1 MAAVGWAD
9 APETAAEGSVLPLR
23 VTLGPGAATEATVRV
38 AGGTVVGLPDA
49 CAPSTVIRRRSY
61 LSADGTTLVCDV
73 VDERGQELA
82 IEVRAGVAPG
92 PLTVTVIDGGI
103 ATSAPVRTVL
113 VGPPDTPRRLRL
125 LSSPDFLNADIA
137 DLRRGPGFWN
147 PGRSANSTSPAY
159 ERAIDHV
166 LDDWQ
171 RQQPDAVLV
180 AGDLVDGRWGR
191 DSHHTGNFGP
201 VNNAAQRATAAR
213 LAAATYYPQYLQ
225 RFREHDLDLY
235 AAVGDHEYGDNPWT
249 ASKRRLAPVFR
260 QQFARYFTRTPTGR
274 PRFRDHPTGVH
285 AGTAYAFRPAPDVQ
299 VVTIDP
305 FDIAPDRARLRVDRQ
320 QLRWLV
326 RVLRSAQE
334 DGVRWTIVQGHLPI
348 LEPVRSRGSSELHYP
363 GGARSRLWQV
373 FRKYGVDV
381 YLCGEVHDVTA
392 TSQDG
397 ILQLAHGGAF
407 QFGLT
412 TYALLDVHDDRL
424 DVTLRDYAVR
434 IRDARDHSRLWET
447 VRSGLKK
454 WVRVDREPVTI
465 GTLTLDADR
474 RRSPGAPASCC
485 PTGDNAGS
493 TGRRQAGAKV
503 GRPPR
508 PATRRRLDGRPV
520 RSERRPEGQ
529 DAGGP
534 RQEEQEGE
542 GRPRGR
548 PGAAR
553 RRTAPRWSTAPRRCT
568 AARPAAGAPDP

>member
-1 MAAVGWAD
+1 MAAARTACALVVAGLLAIPAGSAAPATPARVAAVGWAD
-9 APETAAEGSVLPLR
+9 AAATATEGSVQPLR
-23 VTLGPGAATEATVRV
+23 VTLSPGAATEATVRV

-73 VDERGQELA
+73 VDERSQEVT
-82 IEVRAGVAPG
+82 IEVRVGAAPG
-92 PLTVTVIDGGI
+92 PLSVTVTDGGVVT
-103 ATSAPVRTVL
+103 AAPVRPVL
-113 VGPPDTPRRLRL
+113 AGVQDTPRRLRL
-125 LSSPDFLNADIA
+125 ISSPDFLNADIA

-147 PGRSANSTSPAY
+147 PRRSANSTSPAY

-171 RQQPDAVLV
+171 RQQPDGVLV

-201 VNNAAQRATAAR
+201 VGNPAQRATAAR
-213 LAAATYYPQYLQ
+213 LAAATYYPQYRQ
-225 RFREHDLDLY
+225 RFRDHNLDLY
-235 AAVGDHEYGDNPWT
+235 AAAGDHEYGDDAWT
-249 ASKRRLAPVFR
+249 ISKRRLAPVF
-260 QQFARYFTRTPTGR
+260 QEQFARHFTRTPSGR
-274 PRFRDHPTGVH
+274 PRFRDHPKGAH
-285 AGTAYAFRPAPDVQ
+285 AGTAYAFRPVPEVQ

-305 FDIAPDRARLRVDRQ
+305 FDIAPDHARLRVDRQ

-348 LEPVRSRGSSELHYP
+348 LEPVRSRGSSELHYQ
-363 GGARSRLWQV
+363 GGSRSRLWQV
-373 FRKYGVDV
+373 FRRYGVDV

-424 DVTLRDYAVR
+424 DITLRDYAVR
-434 IRDARDHSRLWET
+434 VRDARDRSRLWET

-454 WVRVDREPVTI
+454 WIRVDPEPVTI
-465 GTLTLDADR
+465 GTLTLDAA
-474 RRSPGAPASCC
+474 GAV
-485 PTGDNAGS
+485 
-493 TGRRQAGAKV
+493 TGRSGILLPY
-503 GRPPR
+503 GR
-508 PATRRRLDGRPV
+508 
-520 RSERRPEGQ
+520 
-529 DAGGP
+529 
-534 RQEEQEGE
+534 
-542 GRPRGR
+542 
-548 PGAAR
+548 
-553 RRTAPRWSTAPRRCT
+553 
-568 AARPAAGAPDP
+568 

>member
-1 MAAVGWAD
+1 MRVARVLCVLAAATALTVPAGPATSSDGGRVGGVVWAD
-9 APETAAEGSVLPLR
+9 ASPTVEAGSLAALHVA
-23 VTLGPGAATEATVRV
+23 LGPGAETEVTLRV
-38 AGGTVVGLPDA
+38 AGGTVAGVPDA

-61 LSADGTTLVCDV
+61 LSADGTQLVCDV
-73 VDERGQELA
+73 VADRAEDLLVDLRVGTGPDPLSVLLA
-82 IEVRAGVAPG
+82 EAGAASSP
-92 PLTVTVIDGGI
+92 P
-103 ATSAPVRTVL
+103 ARTVL
-113 VGPPDTPRRLRL
+113 TAPPDTPRRLRL
-125 LSSPDFLNADIA
+125 ISSPDFLNADIA
-137 DLRRGPGFWN
+137 NLRRGPGFWN
-147 PGRSANSTSPAY
+147 PSRSANSTSPAY

-201 VNNAAQRATAAR
+201 VHNAAQRAKAAR
-213 LAAATYYPQYLQ
+213 LAAATYYPQYVQ

-235 AAVGDHEYGDNPWT
+235 AAAGDHEYGDDPWT
-249 ASKRRLAPVFR
+249 ASKRRLAPVF
-260 QQFARYFTRTPTGR
+260 QELFERYFTRTPSGR
-274 PRFRDHPTGVH
+274 PRFHDHPNGAH
-285 AGTAYAFRPAPDVQ
+285 AGTAYAFRPAPSVQ
-299 VVTIDP
+299 VVSIDP
-305 FDIAPDRARLRVDRQ
+305 FDIARDHARLRVDRQ

-363 GGARSRLWQV
+363 GGSKSRLWQV
-373 FRKYGVDV
+373 FKRYGVDV

-412 TYALLDVHDDRL
+412 TYAVLDVHDDRL

-454 WVRVDREPVTI
+454 WVRLDREPFTI
-465 GTLTLDADR
+465 GTLTLDATGAVTS
-474 RRSPGAPASCC
+474 RSGILLPF
-485 PTGDNAGS
+485 
-493 TGRRQAGAKV
+493 GR
-503 GRPPR
+503 
-508 PATRRRLDGRPV
+508 
-520 RSERRPEGQ
+520 
-529 DAGGP
+529 
-534 RQEEQEGE
+534 
-542 GRPRGR
+542 
-548 PGAAR
+548 
-553 RRTAPRWSTAPRRCT
+553 
-568 AARPAAGAPDP
+568 

>member
-1 MAAVGWAD
+1 MRVARVLCVLAAATALTVPAGPATSSDGGRVGGVVWAD
-9 APETAAEGSVLPLR
+9 ASPTVGAGSLAALHVA
-23 VTLGPGAATEATVRV
+23 LGPGAETEVTLRV
-38 AGGTVVGLPDA
+38 AGGTVAGLPDA

-61 LSADGTTLVCDV
+61 LSADGTQLVCDV
-73 VDERGQELA
+73 VADRAEDLVVDLRVGAGPEPLSVLLA
-82 IEVRAGVAPG
+82 EAGAASSP
-92 PLTVTVIDGGI
+92 
-103 ATSAPVRTVL
+103 PVRPVL
-113 VGPPDTPRRLRL
+113 AAPPDTPRRLRL
-125 LSSPDFLNADIA
+125 ISSPDFLNADIA
-137 DLRRGPGFWN
+137 NLRRGPGFWN

-191 DSHHTGNFGP
+191 DSHHTGNFGS
-201 VNNAAQRATAAR
+201 VHNAAQRAKAAR
-213 LAAATYYPQYLQ
+213 LAAATYYPQYVQ

-235 AAVGDHEYGDNPWT
+235 AAAGDHEYGDDPWT
-249 ASKRRLAPVFR
+249 ASKRRLAPVF
-260 QQFARYFTRTPTGR
+260 QELFARYFTRTPSGR
-274 PRFRDHPTGVH
+274 PRFRDHPKGVH
-285 AGTAYAFRPAPDVQ
+285 AGTAYAFRPAPSVQ

-305 FDIAPDRARLRVDRQ
+305 FDIARGHDRLRVDRQ

-363 GGARSRLWQV
+363 GGSRSRLWQV
-373 FRKYGVDV
+373 FKRYGVDV

-412 TYALLDVHDDRL
+412 TYAVLDVHDDRL

-454 WVRVDREPVTI
+454 WVRLDREPFTI
-465 GTLTLDADR
+465 GTLTLDATGAVT
-474 RRSPGAPASCC
+474 RRSGILLPL
-485 PTGDNAGS
+485 
-493 TGRRQAGAKV
+493 GR
-503 GRPPR
+503 
-508 PATRRRLDGRPV
+508 
-520 RSERRPEGQ
+520 
-529 DAGGP
+529 
-534 RQEEQEGE
+534 
-542 GRPRGR
+542 
-548 PGAAR
+548 
-553 RRTAPRWSTAPRRCT
+553 
-568 AARPAAGAPDP
+568 

>member
-1 MAAVGWAD
+1 MAAARTACALVVAGVLAVPGGSATSTIAARVAAVGWAD
-9 APETAAEGSVLPLR
+9 APATAAEGSVLPLR
-23 VTLGPGAATEATVRV
+23 VTLDAGDATVATVRV

-49 CAPSTVIRRRSY
+49 CAASTVIRRRSY
-61 LSADGTTLVCDV
+61 LSADGTTLVCEV
-73 VDERGQELA
+73 LDERGQELA

-92 PLTVTVIDGGI
+92 PLTVSVTDAGV
-103 ATSAPVRTVL
+103 ATPAPVRPVV
-113 VGPPDTPRRLRL
+113 VGTPDTPRRLRL
-125 LSSPDFLNADIA
+125 ISSPDFMNADIA

-147 PGRSANSTSPAY
+147 PDRSANSTSPAY

-171 RQQPDAVLV
+171 RQQPDGVLV
-180 AGDLVDGRWGR
+180 AGDMVDGRWGR

-201 VNNAAQRATAAR
+201 VDDPDQRAAAAR
-213 LAAATYYPQYLQ
+213 LAAATYYPQYRQ
-225 RFREHDLDLY
+225 RFSDHGLDLY
-235 AAVGDHEYGDNPWT
+235 AAAGDHEYGDNPWT
-249 ASKRRLAPVFR
+249 ASKRRLAPVFQ
-260 QQFARYFTRTPTGR
+260 QQFARYFTRTPAGR

-305 FDIAPDRARLRVDRQ
+305 FDIAPDHSRLRVDRQ

-363 GGARSRLWQV
+363 GGSRSRLWRV
-373 FRKYGVDV
+373 FKRYGVDV

-392 TSQDG
+392 TSRDG

-412 TYALLDVHDDRL
+412 TYAVLDVHDDRL

-454 WVRVDREPVTI
+454 WVRLDREPVTI
-465 GTLTLDADR
+465 GALTLDATGAIT
-474 RRSPGAPASCC
+474 RRSGILLPY
-485 PTGDNAGS
+485 
-493 TGRRQAGAKV
+493 RH
-503 GRPPR
+503 
-508 PATRRRLDGRPV
+508 
-520 RSERRPEGQ
+520 
-529 DAGGP
+529 
-534 RQEEQEGE
+534 
-542 GRPRGR
+542 
-548 PGAAR
+548 
-553 RRTAPRWSTAPRRCT
+553 
-568 AARPAAGAPDP
+568 

>member
-1 MAAVGWAD
+1 MAAARTACALLAAGLLAVPVGSATSASGNRVAAVGWAD
-9 APETAAEGSVLPLR
+9 PSDAVAEGAVLPLR
-23 VTLGPGAATEATVRV
+23 VTLGPGVATEARVRV
-38 AGGTVVGLPDA
+38 AGGTVVGLPDN
-49 CAPSTVIRRRSY
+49 CAASTVIRRRSY

-73 VDERGQELA
+73 VGEHGQELA
-82 IEVRAGVAPG
+82 IEVRAGAAPG
-92 PLTVTVIDGGI
+92 PLTVMVNDGGV
-103 ATSAPVRTVL
+103 ATSAPARDVV

-125 LSSPDFLNADIA
+125 LSSPDFLNADVG
-137 DLRRGPGFWN
+137 DLRQGPGFWN
-147 PGRSANSTSPAY
+147 PRRSANSTSPGY

-201 VNNAAQRATAAR
+201 VDNPTQRATAAR

-225 RFREHDLDLY
+225 RFRDHHLGLY
-235 AAVGDHEYGDNPWT
+235 PAAGDHEYGDNPWA
-249 ASKRRLAPVFR
+249 ASKRRLAPVFQ
-260 QQFARYFTRTPTGR
+260 QQFARYFTRTPSGR
-274 PRFRDHPTGVH
+274 PRFRDRPKGAH

-305 FDIAPDRARLRVDRQ
+305 FDIAPDHARLRVDRQ

-326 RVLRSAQE
+326 EVLKKAQA

-363 GGARSRLWQV
+363 GGSRSRLWQL
-373 FRKYGVDV
+373 FRRYGVDV

-424 DVTLRDYAVR
+424 DVTLNDYAVKV
-434 IRDARDHSRLWET
+434 RDARDHSRLWET
-447 VRSGLKK
+447 VRSGLRK
-454 WVRVDREPVTI
+454 WVRVDRDPVTI
-465 GTLTLDADR
+465 GTLTLD
-474 RRSPGAPASCC
+474 
-485 PTGDNAGS
+485 PTG
-493 TGRRQAGAKV
+493 V
-503 GRPPR
+503 V
-508 PATRRRLDGRPV
+508 TRRTGILLPYRH
-520 RSERRPEGQ
+520 
-529 DAGGP
+529 
-534 RQEEQEGE
+534 
-542 GRPRGR
+542 
-548 PGAAR
+548 
-553 RRTAPRWSTAPRRCT
+553 
-568 AARPAAGAPDP
+568 

>member
-1 MAAVGWAD
+1 MAAARTACALVVAGVLAFPAGSAGSVTSASAGRVAAVGWAD
-9 APETAAEGSVLPLR
+9 APETAAEGTVLPLR
-23 VTLGPGAATEATVRV
+23 ITLGPGAATEATVRV
-38 AGGTVVGLPDA
+38 TGGAVVGLPDA

-92 PLTVTVIDGGI
+92 PLTVTVTDGGI

-113 VGPPDTPRRLRL
+113 VGPQDTPRRLRL
-125 LSSPDFLNADIA
+125 LSSPDFMNADIG

-213 LAAATYYPQYLQ
+213 LAAATYYPQYVQ

-260 QQFARYFTRTPTGR
+260 QQFARYFTRTPSGR

-299 VVTIDP
+299 VVAIDA
-305 FDIAPDRARLRVDRQ
+305 FDIAPDRARLQVDRQ

-454 WVRVDREPVTI
+454 WVRVGREPVTI
-465 GTLTLDADR
+465 GTLTLDATGAVT
-474 RRSPGAPASCC
+474 RRSGILLPY
-485 PTGDNAGS
+485 
-493 TGRRQAGAKV
+493 RR
-503 GRPPR
+503 
-508 PATRRRLDGRPV
+508 
-520 RSERRPEGQ
+520 
-529 DAGGP
+529 
-534 RQEEQEGE
+534 
-542 GRPRGR
+542 
-548 PGAAR
+548 
-553 RRTAPRWSTAPRRCT
+553 
-568 AARPAAGAPDP
+568 